1 MTCIYEG
8 KITVIGIEK
17 GEEPETEELPWIPSN
32 ILQLD
37 GETKAE
43 KNLKT
48 RIDSMNNN
56 ISNTDL
62 KWNQNKIKA
71 VWEACE
77 EFYEDY
83 GVQVDPRL
91 LLAII
96 VKEGTGSFNTSFDNK
111 AGDGGN
117 GAETNFESDCEKA
130 VDLLGGKIIAYIIF
144 HGDFSKARAEAYNK
158 GYAGI
163 KDYDDILHYL
173 NWETPRLSF
182 LSKTFISGVYA
193 DDNNWNSGVRQI
205 YSEFVYDDVT
215 AEYTNYVKGLKQ
227 DIFENNAKKEGIK
240 VTTKVTLKESKNGRD
255 SQRKYNNEYTII
267 GVIPKI

>member
-1 MTCIYEG
+1 MPEEG
-8 KITVIGIEK
+8 TKVTLFFPTQKEREGQAILAVVHRTNREMYGDEQNREFVTASRKKLGLYPQKLFLESV
-17 GEEPETEELPWIPSN
+17 GEC
-32 ILQLD
+32 
-37 GETKAE
+37 
-43 KNLKT
+43 LKLSME
-48 RIDSMNNN
+48 DS
-56 ISNTDL
+56 
-62 KWNQNKIKA
+62 
-71 VWEACE
+71 
-77 EFYEDY
+77 Y

-117 GAETNFESDCEKA
+117 GAETNFESDCEKT

-240 VTTKVTLKESKNGRD
+240 VTTKVTFKESKNGRD